1 MKSLIP
7 IGILIIFI
15 GIIFLIIGSLSQH
28 QKTDTKFFA
37 GGIIGFIPFG
47 FGNDKKIFY
56 IGLVLTI
63 ILFLTAFFL
72 RLK

>member
-15 GIIFLIIGSLSQH
+15 GVIFLIIGSLSQQ
-28 QKTDTKFFA
+28 QKADTKFFA

-47 FGNDKKIFY
+47 FGNDKRIFY
-56 IGLVLTI
+56 IGLGLTI
-63 ILFLTAFFL
+63 ALFLIVFFL